1 MFKIKIKR
9 KKKNNNN
16 FHKEQYK
23 NGSFLSLR
31 KICGINDDK
40 RYEG

>member
-23 NGSFLSLR
+23 KLKLFEFKENLG
-31 KICGINDDK
+31 DK
-40 RYEG
+40 